1 MNSVFRSA
9 RRFRAVVLFC
19 VALSAVLLGA
29 APAAASS
36 SPAVAPPSATYWTAF
51 WHFVESSITTQQTM
65 VQVGF
70 VGMCL
75 GLYII
80 IWKKRA

>member
-1 MNSVFRSA
+1 V
-9 RRFRAVVLFC
+9 
-19 VALSAVLLGA
+19 
-29 APAAASS
+29 AAS
-36 SPAVAPPSATYWTAF
+36 PAPPVEPVLWASYWNAF
-51 WHFVESSITTQQTM
+51 WHFMETSITTQQTM

>member
-1 MNSVFRSA
+1 MNSVLRSSW
-9 RRFRAVVLFC
+9 RFFC
-19 VALSAVLLGA
+19 VALSAVLLCA
-29 APAAASS
+29 PPAAAA
-36 SPAVAPPSATYWTAF
+36 SPSPPVTPLLPLASYWTAF
-51 WHFVESSITTQQTM
+51 WHFVESHITTQQTM